1 MNDITAEMD
10 LSIAAG
16 TVVSNALQLTRNL
29 FCPYCADAYM
39 FEFTLKDHLKK
50 SHAKILKRLFPH
62 QTDFDVSTVSIAQH
76 LIQPMHK
83 CPYCGAAFTLL
94 GLVPK
99 HISTYHGTELLKL
112 WQQQTGNC
120 ERLQLANN
128 HDPSILYA
136 ACSPG
141 LSDIFDKMDTDGG
154 GAVDATQPTDDN
166 NDVDDDEQA
175 EEPTLKSI
183 LKKTPNKTA
192 ATRIICSP
200 ASVAIRRSKSDAVKR
215 SLSVRREL
223 RFDPST
229 KRSPVAIMNSPPT
242 KPSKSRKM
250 FTFRNPFCF
259 ERRAR
264 NLAVNATTPAAATNQ
279 LITSTPINCLDDDG
293 YDDDDDGEGWHTT
306 KKNWKATIRGNRPLF
321 FGAERFQCAHCKR
334 SYENNADLVL
344 HLRENH
350 CGLLKRWLRPKYRC
364 SSCGAT
370 FYSNKYL
377 IRHCH
382 IQHTPVKM
390 GGTGVAR
397 NLR

>member
-1 MNDITAEMD
+1 MD

-50 SHAKILKRLFPH
+50 AHAKILQRLFPH
-62 QTDFDVSTVSIAQH
+62 HTDFDVTTVSIAQH
-76 LIQPMHK
+76 LLQPMHK

-99 HISTYHGTELLKL
+99 HISIYHGSELLKL
-112 WQQQTGNC
+112 WQQQRGNC
-120 ERLQLANN
+120 EMLQLANDQ
-128 HDPSILYA
+128 DPSILYA

-154 GAVDATQPTDDN
+154 GDGTTTTDN
-166 NDVDDDEQA
+166 NNE
-175 EEPTLKSI
+175 ESSSTTEPTLKSI
-183 LKKTPNKTA
+183 LKKSQCKSA

-200 ASVAIRRSKSDAVKR
+200 ASVAIRRSKSDAIKR

-242 KPSKSRKM
+242 QRPKKLSKM
-250 FTFRNPFCF
+250 FSFRNPFCLD
-259 ERRAR
+259 RQS
-264 NLAVNATTPAAATNQ
+264 PASTKQTSTTNQ
-279 LITSTPINCLDDDG
+279 LITSTPINCLDE
-293 YDDDDDGEGWHTT
+293 DDDDDDWRNRKTS
-306 KKNWKATIRGNRPLF
+306 WKATIRGNRPLF
-321 FGAERFQCAHCKR
+321 LGAERFQCAHCRR

-350 CGLLKRWLRPKYRC
+350 SGLFKRWLRPKYRC

-370 FYSNKYL
+370 FYSNHYL

-382 IQHTPVKM
+382 MQHTPVNSNKF
-390 GGTGVAR
+390 GGRT